1 MIHSIIDFSSIRDL
15 FYIYFHNLMFVL
27 EKGGEG
33 ELPGLNH
40 AAISNPSMAGGGKEG
55 LASLLQC

>member
-1 MIHSIIDFSSIRDL
+1 
-15 FYIYFHNLMFVL
+15 MFVL

-33 ELPGLNH
+33 KLPGLNH
-40 AAISNPSMAGGGKEG
+40 AAILNLTTTGGGKEG